1 MIYSKHGA
9 EVIKERLVSKSQRYS
24 RKVFISLF
32 KFVLAGFVF
41 LVVVAAGAGFGMMK
55 GILDNAPDINGIS
68 IKPKGFKSTI
78 YYEDGTVSK
87 SISKVNSDRV
97 YVYYDDIPESV
108 RNAFVAIEDERYWQH
123 NGIDIRGIMR
133 AAIRG
138 ITTRNFD
145 QGAST
150 ITQQLIKNAVFNV
163 GMDETSFLEKFERK
177 IWEQSLAIEL
187 EKKYTKEQI
196 LEYYLNT
203 IYLGSGVNGVEAASE
218 TYFGKKV
225 SELTVSEASVI
236 AGITQNPYAYDPN
249 YNPEDNAKRRKLV
262 LKKMLELDYIDQA
275 EYDACLADNVYDR
288 IKEAQNIRKE
298 AEHWNTYFE
307 DEILRELAAEFE
319 EMYGMTE
326 DEAYDEAY
334 TGGYKI
340 ISTQDPAVQKICE
353 ETVRDPDYYP
363 DDSTV
368 ALDYDLTLVNSVGER
383 FYYGKGSFISYYSEL
398 TGDPTYNNI
407 YSSPD
412 TAREAAERYKEA
424 MIEKTGYKFDSENF
438 EVTPQ
443 PTATMVIIDQHTGY
457 VVAIANGRSEKKGN
471 LTGNLATQGVRQ
483 PGSTFKVIASFLP
496 YLDTGG
502 NLAFTQK
509 DEPYEFADGSGIVNN
524 WYGGY
529 HGSGSIRDGIRD
541 SMNVIAVKTITL
553 VTPEVAFDYCEKLGF
568 TTLIRENENGAT
580 DITQS
585 LALGGL
591 TYGVTNLEITA
602 AYATIANGGIYRKP
616 VFYSKVYDHDG
627 NLIID
632 HSNDDETRARRVI
645 KPTTAWMLIDCM
657 RDVISWEG
665 TGDAAIP
672 RNDFDRAGKT
682 GTTSS
687 TYDLWFC
694 GMSPYYTAS
703 VWYGY
708 ETQTRLG
715 DRTDHKRIWRDV
727 MDKIC
732 EHQHWDPD
740 RLIMEQPEGL
750 TQVTVCKLS
759 GDLPSGGCPTNTDW
773 GAVDSLPSNYCEGHE
788 TIRVCMETHKIAT
801 DMCPDAKEYAVT
813 TDRKTGKKTIHDADF
828 EYDESI
834 FSSSCDKHKSKEE
847 LGLDEEGRPVIKT
860 SATEGGEI
868 SGTTSVPMNSSVTVF
883 IKPHDG
889 YIIKDVTVNGQSVGP
904 VTQWAINNVDRGQ
917 TINAVFEKINQDPQ
931 PQPQPQPQPEPD
943 PQPNDQQQTPPDN
956 PGDGG
961 DDSGDSGD
969 DSGDSGDSGESGE

>member
-1 MIYSKHGA
+1 MEPPHQRIAPQILVTGLFRDHHELFHWESQFSVSDTVIPSLSTLLA
-9 EVIKERLVSKSQRYS
+9 EINCDSHSDIDRL
-24 RKVFISLF
+24 
-32 KFVLAGFVF
+32 
-41 LVVVAAGAGFGMMK
+41 
-55 GILDNAPDINGIS
+55 
-68 IKPKGFKSTI
+68 
-78 YYEDGTVSK
+78 
-87 SISKVNSDRV
+87 
-97 YVYYDDIPESV
+97 
-108 RNAFVAIEDERYWQH
+108 RNTFQWVQH
-123 NGIDIRGIMR
+123 NIRYIAFEAGDASFQPDCPSEVLRKRYGDCKGMAMLLRTLLRAQGFDARLTDIGTTEIPYRISQYPTL
-133 AAIRG
+133 AAANHKIC
-138 ITTRNFD
+138 TVFH
-145 QGAST
+145 QGH
-150 ITQQLIKNAVFNV
+150 
-163 GMDETSFLEKFERK
+163 
-177 IWEQSLAIEL
+177 
-187 EKKYTKEQI
+187 
-196 LEYYLNT
+196 
-203 IYLGSGVNGVEAASE
+203 
-218 TYFGKKV
+218 TYF
-225 SELTVSEASVI
+225 
-236 AGITQNPYAYDPN
+236 
-249 YNPEDNAKRRKLV
+249 
-262 LKKMLELDYIDQA
+262 LDA
-275 EYDACLADNVYDR
+275 THPHLPLG
-288 IKEAQNIRKE
+288 
-298 AEHWNTYFE
+298 YFPQS
-307 DEILRELAAEFE
+307 IQ
-319 EMYGMTE
+319 G
-326 DEAYDEAY
+326 
-334 TGGYKI
+334 
-340 ISTQDPAVQKICE
+340 
-353 ETVRDPDYYP
+353 
-363 DDSTV
+363 
-368 ALDYDLTLVNSVGER
+368 
-383 FYYGKGSFISYYSEL
+383 
-398 TGDPTYNNI
+398 
-407 YSSPD
+407 
-412 TAREAAERYKEA
+412 KEA

-553 VTPEVAFDYCEKLGF
+553 VSSEVAFHYCEKLGF

-665 TGDAAIP
+665 TSDAAIP